1 MEKSKM
7 KVMIIN
13 GSPRKGGYT
22 SDLVSLF
29 QKGVEEAGG
38 ETHVI
43 YLRKKKIAPCIGCFK
58 CWVGENEGQCIFSD
72 DMDAI
77 IEEYLE
83 TDTLVLATPMYY
95 YSFSSFLKVFL
106 ERLFP
111 TCRPG
116 LDKGGVLGL
125 GRNRPRFPD
134 KGPKRCALIATCAL
148 RNPATM
154 KPLVGTFELVCD
166 AIAAAPAGKLLR
178 PESNLLDFR
187 QAKPRTF
194 RRVVAAVEAAGGELV
209 RNGAIS
215 PNTEAEAMLPF
226 SNDEETFAAHF
237 VNYWT
242 IAGEI
247 GPGWIDRETLFQAA
261 TTDPRIIMRELAGYL
276 NPKAAGR
283 LKAVVQLILND
294 SDHGEWYL
302 TIDKGHCRAVPG
314 VHESPNLV
322 MKMSQQSF
330 ADIALQRTNARTLF
344 NKGLIEYEGDA
355 NLLANFGRLF
365 PKPNG

>member
-1 MEKSKM
+1 
-7 KVMIIN
+7 
-13 GSPRKGGYT
+13 
-22 SDLVSLF
+22 
-29 QKGVEEAGG
+29 
-38 ETHVI
+38 
-43 YLRKKKIAPCIGCFK
+43 
-58 CWVGENEGQCIFSD
+58 
-72 DMDAI
+72 MDAI

-95 YSFSSFLKVFL
+95 YSFSSFMKVFL

-111 TCRPG
+111 TSRPG
-116 LDKGGVLGL
+116 LDKGGLLGL
-125 GRNRPRFPD
+125 GRNRPRYPD
-134 KGPKRCALIATCAL
+134 KGPERCALIATCAL

-194 RRVVAAVEAAGGELV
+194 RRVMAAVEAAGGELV
-209 RNGAIS
+209 RNGAVS
-215 PNTEAEAMLPF
+215 SDTEAEVMLPF
-226 SNDEETFAAHF
+226 SDDEETFAAHF
-237 VNYWT
+237 ENYFA

-247 GPGWIDRETLFQAA
+247 GPGWIERQTLFQAA

-276 NPKAAGR
+276 NPKAAGK
-283 LKAVVQLILND
+283 LKAVIQLILKD

-302 TIDKGHCRAVPG
+302 TVDQGRCRAAQG
-314 VHESPNLV
+314 IHESPDLV
-322 MKMSQQSF
+322 MKMSEQSF
-330 ADIALQRTNARTLF
+330 SDIALQRTDARTLF
-344 NKGLIEYEGDA
+344 NKGLIEYQGDA

-365 PKPNG
+365 PKRNG